1 MSKIEEKLLK
11 MLFYD
16 MGGRFYE
23 VIDKDGIRKPAIT
36 TELLDVHI
44 EGGGFNEETW
54 TVQVNWRL
62 LNKWFGGKNELDE
75 AWQNSMERLKKQF
88 GGKK

>member
-1 MSKIEEKLLK
+1 MVIITTHLLKSGGRMSRDEEKLLK

-16 MGGRFYE
+16 IGGRFYE
-23 VIDKDGIRKPAIT
+23 VIDKNGIRKPAIT

-44 EGGGFNEETW
+44 EDGGFDEETW

-62 LNKWFGGKNELDE
+62 LNKWFGGEE
-75 AWQNSMERLKKQF
+75 
-88 GGKK
+88 